1 MTLSEYTQNLI
12 GTVQTLACLIFLAS
26 LFGLFI
32 TLTLSGISRYSYLYL
47 SVLGFI
53 VAAYGLSSGILVNLH
68 FPYYLSFVV
77 GGIVLVLLPI
87 AINLDRKR
95 FEKRQSRIFNSNQN

>member
-1 MTLSEYTQNLI
+1 MTLSEYTQDLI

-32 TLTLSGISRYSYLYL
+32 TLSGISRYSYLYL

-53 VAAYGLSSGILVNLH
+53 VAAYGLSSGILVNIH

-77 GGIVLVLLPI
+77 GGIVVLVLLPI

>member
-32 TLTLSGISRYSYLYL
+32 TLSGISRYSYLYL